1 MATISGLLGKMPSSV
16 GSDGTVAYELYLEA
30 PRRGAGSPA
39 RGVQVLALNELVGRR
54 ISIRPSGALH
64 CVRCGRGVGKHYGE
78 GMCYDCFSTA
88 PEAAECIV
96 RPELCRA
103 HLGQGRDP
111 AWEREHHD
119 QIHAVYLAIT
129 SEVKVGVTRQSQ
141 VPTRWVDQGAAA
153 AVQIARVPYR
163 FLAGRLEV
171 ALKARYTDR
180 TNWQQMLTRSR
191 GVAFDAGAEHRR
203 VLEVLWRSAP
213 DLARF
218 VLPVASWRVQHL
230 AYPVEQPP
238 QRVTSVRLTTY
249 ALDAELEGVRGQY
262 LIFSGGRVLNV
273 RRLSGVAVV
282 VEA

>member
-1 MATISGLLGKMPSSV
+1 MATISGLFRKMPSTV
-16 GSDGTVAYELYLEA
+16 GSDGAVAYELYLEA

-39 RGVQVLALNELVGRR
+39 RGVQVLPLNELVGKR
-54 ISIRPSGALH
+54 ISIRPSGTLH
-64 CVRCGRGVGKHYGE
+64 CVRCGLVVRKHYGE

-111 AWEREHHD
+111 VWEREHHD

-129 SEVKVGVTRQSQ
+129 SAVKVGVTRQSQ

-180 TNWQQMLTRSR
+180 TNWQQMLTQAR
-191 GVAFDAGAEHRR
+191 GVVFDAGTEYRR

-218 VLPVASWRVQHL
+218 VTPVAGWRVQHL
-230 AYPVEQPP
+230 AYPVRHQP
-238 QRVTSVRLTTY
+238 QRITSVRL
-249 ALDAELEGVRGQY
+249 AADAFNAELEGVRGQY

-273 RRLSGVAVV
+273 RRHSGFAVV
-282 VEA
+282 VKA